1 MPGGRSLIQG
11 ENQGKFCSFS
21 RCAFHSDAASHLFH
35 KLMDNGKA
43 QPAALLGPALITLIQ
58 PLKNMLQISLPDP
71 PAIVRHQ
78 KLHGSSLF

>member
-58 PLKNMLQISLPDP
+58 PFKNMLQIFLPDP
-71 PAIVRHQ
+71 HAIVRHK
-78 KLHGSSLF
+78 KLHGIPLL